1 MLVCAADGS
10 AITGAL
16 RGPGAA
22 SGIETFA
29 VPTLAS
35 LPEDLGTRWDAVVVE
50 DDRPGWSAEALL
62 DHIRARGVSIPVVVV
77 CAPSDEATGIAL
89 VERGAADCLAS
100 DRLARL
106 PVAVRAAVE
115 REALSRKLM
124 RAEAAAPDPD
134 QMLQAAFQQARAAT
148 ITIDPAGCVAAWNA
162 AAERLLGWTEAEAR
176 GQRLTDL
183 VGGDDRGTRLTRMI
197 AEAFEE
203 HTPGRQIVPVKLR
216 RRDGQPLHFEVS
228 AARRQD
234 DLAGAVVSFT
244 DVTERW
250 QTEFL
255 KNCQLGFLRALGSPD
270 EDAALLGA
278 LEQIGLS
285 VNGTDVGLWEA
296 DARGVVRLRAVWS
309 RAGYDPTTE
318 PSTQAVPSALVTRA
332 MSSRGLSFSEASPAR
347 PVGESLGV
355 PVLNGEHALGAIEIS
370 APDFAGFDDAQAAH
384 LTGLGNYLGIYC
396 AQRRSAADFARS
408 LEELN
413 RVSGERLRLMRLL
426 VEAHEDERR
435 TIAADIHDDSLQI
448 LAAVGLRLHTLRR
461 RVNDEAARSTLG
473 AVEQM
478 VGTAISRLRGL
489 MFNLRP
495 TGLDH
500 GDLLGTIRDRLT
512 QVQQDEGI
520 EFSLAGS
527 EPVALTTAA
536 RVTLYRV
543 AQEAI
548 ANVVKHASAS
558 HISVSVEERDDGC
571 LMQITDDGAGFGA
584 AAASPPG
591 HLGLPSMRERTEVAG
606 GWLRVEAGALRGTVV
621 TAWVPLLIGARSD
634 LGSVP

>member
-1 MLVCAADGS
+1 VLVCAADGS

-62 DHIRARGVSIPVVVV
+62 DHIRARGVSIPAVVV

-197 AEAFEE
+197 AEASEE

-278 LEQIGLS
+278 LE
-285 VNGTDVGLWEA
+285 
-296 DARGVVRLRAVWS
+296 
-309 RAGYDPTTE
+309 
-318 PSTQAVPSALVTRA
+318 
-332 MSSRGLSFSEASPAR
+332 
-347 PVGESLGV
+347 
-355 PVLNGEHALGAIEIS
+355 
-370 APDFAGFDDAQAAH
+370 
-384 LTGLGNYLGIYC
+384 
-396 AQRRSAADFARS
+396 
-408 LEELN
+408 
-413 RVSGERLRLMRLL
+413 
-426 VEAHEDERR
+426 
-435 TIAADIHDDSLQI
+435 
-448 LAAVGLRLHTLRR
+448 
-461 RVNDEAARSTLG
+461 
-473 AVEQM
+473 
-478 VGTAISRLRGL
+478 
-489 MFNLRP
+489 
-495 TGLDH
+495 
-500 GDLLGTIRDRLT
+500 
-512 QVQQDEGI
+512 
-520 EFSLAGS
+520 
-527 EPVALTTAA
+527 
-536 RVTLYRV
+536 
-543 AQEAI
+543 
-548 ANVVKHASAS
+548 
-558 HISVSVEERDDGC
+558 
-571 LMQITDDGAGFGA
+571 
-584 AAASPPG
+584 
-591 HLGLPSMRERTEVAG
+591 
-606 GWLRVEAGALRGTVV
+606 
-621 TAWVPLLIGARSD
+621 
-634 LGSVP
+634 

>member
-1 MLVCAADGS
+1 MSLLDRVQRKAEDASPSGGVAGQPAPPPPFALPS
-10 AITGAL
+10 AG
-16 RGPGAA
+16 
-22 SGIETFA
+22 

-35 LPEDLGTRWDAVVVE
+35 LAPPPSESLAPTPSWSVRTSPANSAPPVAPPPRALEPAQFG
-50 DDRPGWSAEALL
+50 RPAPAQAPPPLL
-62 DHIRARGVSIPVVVV
+62 RVR
-77 CAPSDEATGIAL
+77 PSDTSGLGDANRPTSL
-89 VERGAADCLAS
+89 
-100 DRLARL
+100 
-106 PVAVRAAVE
+106 
-115 REALSRKLM
+115 LSRTG
-124 RAEAAAPDPD
+124 DS
-134 QMLQAAFQQARAAT
+134 
-148 ITIDPAGCVAAWNA
+148 AGCVAAWNA

-176 GQRLTDL
+176 GQRLTEL

-197 AEAFEE
+197 AAASEE

-216 RRDGQPLHFEVS
+216 RRDGQPLHFEVR

-234 DLAGAVVSFT
+234 DLAGALVSFT

-250 QTEFL
+250 RTEFL

-270 EDAALLGA
+270 EHAALLGA

-285 VNGTDVGLWEA
+285 VNGTDVRLWEA

-332 MSSRGLSFSEASPAR
+332 ISSRGLSFSEASPAR
-347 PVGESLGV
+347 PVGESLAV
-355 PVLNGEHALGAIEIS
+355 PVLNGEHALGAIEIG

-435 TIAADIHDDSLQI
+435 RIAADIHDDSLQI

-520 EFSLAGS
+520 EYSLTGS
-527 EPVALTTAA
+527 EPGALTTAA

-548 ANVVKHASAS
+548 ANVVKHAAAS
-558 HISVSVEERDDGC
+558 HISVSFEERDGGC
-571 LMQITDDGAGFGA
+571 LMRITDGGAGLGGA
-584 AAASPPG
+584 AESPPG

-606 GWLRVEAGALRGTVV
+606 GWLRVEAGA
-621 TAWVPLLIGARSD
+621 PLSLIHI
-634 LGSVP
+634 